1 MRSCEAMARLR
12 SDALTRSGDTPRA
25 LSADLWIGHDN
36 ALGAVFP
43 DLLQLSP

>member
-12 SDALTRSGDTPRA
+12 SDALTRSGNTPRA

-36 ALGAVFP
+36 ALEVSIP